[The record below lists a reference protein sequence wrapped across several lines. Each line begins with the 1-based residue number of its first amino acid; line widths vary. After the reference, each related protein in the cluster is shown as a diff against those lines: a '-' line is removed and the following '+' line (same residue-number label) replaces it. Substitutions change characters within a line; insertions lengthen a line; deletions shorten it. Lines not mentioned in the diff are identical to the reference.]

1 MNLNRLIAPILSR
14 IYSLYSRTYRYT
26 VINDRYFRELP
37 PHRPPII
44 FAHWH
49 SDDLSMIGPHRNKG
63 HTILVS
69 QSRDGDLLAHA
80 LKHLGYRTIRG
91 SSTRGGA
98 RGLLQLIQAVR
109 KGSDT
114 VVTVDGPTGPRGI
127 VKPGIIM
134 LSLKTG
140 APIQTLGAQASRKLV
155 FRSTWSRTFLP
166 APFSKVRILYSP
178 DLIAPP
184 ASDSESDLE
193 RCRLEVE
200 RSLFRIHEDLGVL

>member
-1 MNLNRLIAPILSR
+1 MNLNRMIAPLLSR
-14 IYSLYSRTYRYT
+14 VYSLYSRTYRT
-26 VINDRYFRELP
+26 TIINDRNFRELP

-80 LKHLGYRTIRG
+80 LEHLGYRTIRG

-98 RGLLQLIQAVR
+98 RGLLQLIQSVR
-109 KGSDT
+109 SGADT

-140 APIQTLGAQASRKLV
+140 APIQTLGAQASRKFV
-155 FRSTWSRTFLP
+155 FRNSWSQTFLP
-166 APFSKVRILYSP
+166 APFSKVHILYSP
-178 DLIAPP
+178 ELITPP

-193 RCRLEVE
+193 TCRLAVE
-200 RSLFRIHEDLGVL
+200 RSLNRIHEDLEAL